1 MTLSPYRVAVFCG
14 GHAGG
19 SPEYAQAADEVGRG
33 LARAGF
39 GIVFGGSNLGLM
51 GKLAYA
57 ALEEGGQVIGVL
69 PDSLMGRE
77 TPFPEL
83 RDLRRVPDFPTRKT
97 MLLNLSRAV
106 VALPGGYGTLDELFE
121 AATLSGLGLSDQRL
135 WLVNTRG
142 YFDAL
147 LAFLDHAV
155 REGFTPPTQRAL
167 IRTVPSPAALID
179 ELVRERAAS
188 A

>member
-106 VALPGGYGTLDELFE
+106 VALPGGYGTLDELNSVLGVLIATAE
-121 AATLSGLGLSDQRL
+121 AHRWPT
-135 WLVNTRG
+135 
-142 YFDAL
+142 
-147 LAFLDHAV
+147 HASMEINRV
-155 REGFTPPTQRAL
+155 C
-167 IRTVPSPAALID
+167 D
-179 ELVRERAAS
+179 ELRNLQAQLFVM
-188 A
+188 